1 MAEGNKLWGG
11 RFTEQT
17 DAELEKLNASIGYDQ
32 RMWREDI
39 QVISLFTISTP
50 KKLID

>member
-11 RFTEQT
+11 RFSEQT

-39 QVISLFTISTP
+39 QVIFFIIKSIP
-50 KKLID
+50 QK